1 MTEDNNRQGPAG
13 GSYAGSIPRCVVG
26 LVFGWAGG
34 FQQAWEEKRFKEAV
48 WMEND
53 LRKPW
58 KGTNES
64 MNVGVYYSDYLHVGT
79 Y

>member
-1 MTEDNNRQGPAG
+1 MRG
-13 GSYAGSIPRCVVG
+13 GLSVWVG
-26 LVFGWAGG
+26 WWVGRL
-34 FQQAWEEKRFKEAV
+34 QQAWEEKRFKEAV

>member
-1 MTEDNNRQGPAG
+1 MSSESKVGKDGL
-13 GSYAGSIPRCVVG
+13 VG
-26 LVFGWAGG
+26 LVGLGG
-34 FQQAWEEKRFKEAV
+34 LLLGKRFKEAV